1 MCIGGGPR
9 GPAVDPAAEAEQK
22 RAKEAAEQTA
32 RERRAETTMETAEM
46 QRGGT
51 GRRSLITGS
60 GGGAGYFSRYR

>member
-1 MCIGGGPR
+1 
-9 GPAVDPAAEAEQK
+9 
-22 RAKEAAEQTA
+22 
-32 RERRAETTMETAEM
+32 METAEM